1 MSAEGGKKDISFTPT
16 PANDPAGV
24 SHCAS
29 EAGHLI
35 EKHVDLQ
42 NLLFLSLFIHHFF
55 THGEYFPTLWVVMA

>member
-42 NLLFLSLFIHHFF
+42 NLLFYLCLFITFSPMVNISPLY
-55 THGEYFPTLWVVMA
+55 GS